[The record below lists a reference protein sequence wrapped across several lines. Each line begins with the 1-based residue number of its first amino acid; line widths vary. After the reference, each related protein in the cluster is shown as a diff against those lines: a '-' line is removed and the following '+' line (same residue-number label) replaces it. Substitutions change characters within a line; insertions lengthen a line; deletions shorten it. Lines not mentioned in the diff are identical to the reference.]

1 MVRAEIDRAATVVVR
16 ADSDRTEIVRADMEM
31 EAVRV
36 DSDRTEIVRA
46 DMEMEAVRV
55 DSTTAEDPDST
66 ETRDQASAVVRTAE
80 DPDLEVHVH
89 PMVRLPQSHRTE
101 HQTKRV

>member
-16 ADSDRTEIVRADMEM
+16 ADSDRTEIVRAADTV
-31 EAVRV
+31 AVRV

-66 ETRDQASAVVRTAE
+66 ETRDQALAVVRTAE